1 MHGNAIRLLRQLGAE
16 TVPHPGGTLLDHLTR
31 VRDRLARWKAAPA
44 LRTAGLCHAFYGTDG
59 FSTGLLDLAE
69 RDRLA
74 EVIGPEAEELVYRYG
89 ACDRAHVYPQLG
101 VTDPVEFRDR
111 FTDRTAPIAA
121 AELAWF
127 AELTAANELDLAD
140 HDPDFA
146 AKYGSDLLTLFTR
159 ARPLLSTA
167 AWADCQTILAGKE
180 PVDAD

>member
-1 MHGNAIRLLRQLGAE
+1 MHSNAIRLLRQLGAE
-16 TVPHPGGTLLDHLTR
+16 TVPHPGGTLLDHLIR
-31 VRDRLARWKAAPA
+31 VHDRLARWKAAPA

-59 FSTGLLDLAE
+59 FPTGLLGLAE

-101 VTDPVEFRDR
+101 VADPVEFRDR

-140 HDPDFA
+140 HDPGFA
-146 AKYGSDLLTLFTR
+146 AKYGPDLLTLFTR
-159 ARPLLSTA
+159 TRPLLSTA
-167 AWADCQTILAGKE
+167 AWTDCQTILAGKE
-180 PVDAD
+180 PADAD